1 MQLKGQDEKGEVDT
15 RKFSS
20 VHVILYLT
28 QSLYLVPPER
38 KHQQSTM
45 SGYVSKVKRLS
56 EKEISNQFHLPI
68 IVAAKKVSRHVSI
81 SLPPNRSD

>member
-15 RKFSS
+15 RKFPS
-20 VHVILYLT
+20 VHVKLFLT
-28 QSLYLVPPER
+28 QSLYLAPPKR

-68 IVAAKKVSRHVSI
+68 IVAAKKVGRHVSI
-81 SLPPNRSD
+81 SLPPNCSD